1 MKVTVY
7 GRPDCCLC
15 DEAKAVLMRVRSA
28 HPFEFEEIDVTSDL
42 QLELE
47 FGDRVPLIKIDDR
60 LAFKYQVD
68 EKELLR
74 DWAALD
80 D

>member
-15 DEAKAVLMRVRSA
+15 DEAKAVLMRVRSD
-28 HPFEFEEIDVTSDL
+28 HPFEFEEIDVTSDS

-68 EKELLR
+68 EKELITRLGGVG
-74 DWAALD
+74 
-80 D
+80 